1 MNGPEDEQRDKGG
14 SAEPATAP
22 PLPPAPSLPAPTGL
36 VPAGSVWPAPAKP
49 VLTKPGEYPEL
60 TPPVEPLP
68 ILAILPERL
77 KQRRWTVLLRI
88 FLAIPLAVVVFFV
101 GIAATVCVV
110 LGWFSALVMGRV
122 PGFVR
127 TIVTILLRMVLRLE
141 AYTFLLTD
149 HFPSFGAQDATDS
162 VTSLLVPPA
171 TKLHRAAVLFRLI
184 LVIPANIAVRI
195 IGLGLQIVLFVM
207 WFVVL
212 ITGWLPKPV
221 HEAFRVF
228 IRYEI
233 RIIGYFW
240 LLVPTYPGEL
250 FGDLA
255 PAPVLLPGGAAPE
268 QPTIWSDPD
277 PDPDPEAR
285 PWMLILG
292 MGAKRLLVACVVLGI
307 AAAVG
312 LGVLNASIRSHESL
326 VQENNQ
332 LVTNLDQFS
341 ATAKDCGS
349 VSCLEQADGTL
360 SQQLGSFVGA
370 LQSSD
375 GGGVSQNTIDQM
387 ITAAQN
393 TQHVTSVL
401 SEAGPSLSG
410 YRALATRLDTQQSF
424 NDLLNVQHQFVQ
436 AVNAARFG

>member
-1 MNGPEDEQRDKGG
+1 MNGPADEHGGEDLL
-14 SAEPATAP
+14 PPPP
-22 PLPPAPSLPAPTGL
+22 PLPAPPAF
-36 VPAGSVWPAPAKP
+36 VPPGTVWPAP
-49 VLTKPGEYPEL
+49 TITDGYPEL

-68 ILAILPERL
+68 IFAILPERL
-77 KQRRWTVLLRI
+77 KQRRWTVLLRSI
-88 FLAIPLAVVVFFV
+88 LALPLALVVFFV
-101 GIAATVCVV
+101 GIATLVCVV
-110 LGWFSALVMGRV
+110 LGWFAALVMGRA

-127 TIVTILLRMVLRLE
+127 TMVTILLRMLLRLE

-149 HFPSFGAQDATDS
+149 RFPSFATQDAADS
-162 VTSLLVPPA
+162 GTSLLVPPA
-171 TKLHRAAVLFRLI
+171 TKLKRAAVFFRLI

-195 IGLGLQIVLFVM
+195 TGLGLQIVGVVM

-228 IRYEI
+228 IRYEV
-233 RIIGYFW
+233 RIIGYVS

-255 PAPVLLPGGAAPE
+255 PAPIVVPGADAPE
-268 QPTIWSDPD
+268 QPAMEPD
-277 PDPDPEAR
+277 VAAR

-292 MGAKRLLVACVVLGI
+292 MGAKRLLLVCVVLGV

-312 LGVLNASIRSHESL
+312 LGVLEASIGNHENL
-326 VQENNQ
+326 VQANNQ

-341 ATAKDCGS
+341 ATAKNCGS

-360 SQQLGSFVGA
+360 SQQLGSFVDT
-370 LQSSD
+370 LRSSD
-375 GGGVSQNTIDQM
+375 GAGVSQSTVEQM
-387 ITAAQN
+387 IAAAQN
-393 TQHVTSVL
+393 TQRVTSVL

-410 YRALATRLDTQQSF
+410 YRALATKLQTTQSF
-424 NDLLNVQHQFVQ
+424 SALFNAQHQFVQ